1 MNSGHKRSQREI
13 EWNENNEINNYIWY
27 PQQNVNKKK
36 SLKEKKKTTKIF
48 KSKNFKN
55 YIINCDDFL

>member
-1 MNSGHKRSQREI
+1 MISTAKREQ
-13 EWNENNEINNYIWY
+13 
-27 PQQNVNKKK
+27 KKIF
-36 SLKEKKKTTKIF
+36 ERKKKTTKIF